1 MAFLRGRGALS
12 ISRDVYSGYLKHYGE
27 EHEETVREGNNYSA
41 LLQQIQRYEEAK
53 SLLRKLMPVARRVL
67 GEGDDQAIRIGW
79 SYGEALYHADG
90 ATLDE
95 LREAVTTLED
105 TARAARRV
113 LGGANPL
120 VAKIERALRESRA
133 ALHARET
140 PHA

>member
-95 LREAVTTLED
+95 LREAVTTLEEVERP
-105 TARAARRV
+105 TQRV
-113 LGGANPL
+113 FGISHPL
-120 VAKIERALRESRA
+120 VTAIEYHLRLARA
-133 ALHARET
+133 ALHARKT
-140 PHA
+140 RVS